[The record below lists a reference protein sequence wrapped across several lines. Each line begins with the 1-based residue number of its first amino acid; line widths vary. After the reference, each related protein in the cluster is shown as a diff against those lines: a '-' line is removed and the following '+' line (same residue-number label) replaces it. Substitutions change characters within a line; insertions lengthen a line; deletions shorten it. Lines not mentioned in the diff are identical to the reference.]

1 MGRKSDINE
10 GAMSTIL
17 VISIAVG
24 VLSWSF
30 WAFILTVIILAIL
43 MTSMG
48 IIR

>member
-1 MGRKSDINE
+1 MGRRNDINE
-10 GAMSTIL
+10 GAMNTIL

-24 VLSWSF
+24 VLSWSV
-30 WAFILTVIILAIL
+30 WAFILTVIILVML